1 MLGEGS
7 PLTWELLAVLAGLCQ
22 STQGPGI
29 AAQAA
34 ARSFSKKC
42 VWVALAGPPPK
53 KSCQAAAKIFSKE
66 WVWGGSGVAAAEEE
80 LSGGGWR
87 GGRGAFLSKPGR
99 RNSGGASV
107 K

>member
-1 MLGEGS
+1 MRLGGS
-7 PLTWELLAVLAGLCQ
+7 G
-22 STQGPGI
+22 G
-29 AAQAA
+29 AA
-34 ARSFSKKC
+34 AEEELSGC
-42 VWVALAGPPPK
+42 
-53 KSCQAAAKIFSKE
+53 CKE
-66 WVWGGSGVAAAEEE
+66 LFKEMGLGGSGVAAAEEE